1 MICSTTGTTDNLNPK
16 LIDGDLKMMLPFP
29 SQKQRME
36 GIDILTYLELFFR
49 KEVVAECGGEEMSLE
64 GS

>member
-1 MICSTTGTTDNLNPK
+1 
-16 LIDGDLKMMLPFP
+16 MMLPFP